1 MMAAAA
7 RPVVVSVVNAGRLA
21 YQQGITLQK
30 QLSDRHTDPS
40 VPLEERNSLI
50 LVEHHPV
57 YTIGIRT
64 APYPAQEIARLE
76 ALGAEFH
83 KTNRGGLITFHGPG
97 QLVCYPIL
105 NLRDFDCTVKK
116 YVCLLEKTIIQVCEQ
131 YGVAARTTEDTGIWV
146 DNRKICAL
154 GIHASR
160 FVTSHG
166 LALNCNTDLGWFGN
180 IVPCGLVGKGVTSLS
195 HELKREVD
203 IKAVIPELLNAFAA
217 TFNCKI
223 IQNVNFVGGRNQLSS
238 SSSK

>member
-1 MMAAAA
+1 MAT
-7 RPVVVSVVNAGRLA
+7 RPVLVSVVRAGRLG
-21 YQQGITLQK
+21 YQKGLDLQR
-30 QLSDRHTDPS
+30 QLTHRHTDQD
-40 VPLEERNSLI
+40 VPEHKKNSLI

-64 APYPAQEIARLE
+64 EPYPDHEIRRLE

-116 YVCLLEKTIIQVCEQ
+116 YVFLLEKTIIEVCRR
-131 YGVAARTTEDTGIWV
+131 YGITARTTDDTGIWV
-146 DNRKICAL
+146 GNRKICAL

-160 FVTSHG
+160 FITSHG
-166 LALNCNTDLGWFGN
+166 LALNCNTDLQWFNN

-195 HELKREVD
+195 EELRRTVD
-203 IKAVIPELLNAFAA
+203 IQAAIPELLDAFSL
-217 TFNCKI
+217 TFNCRFEGQDQVWPETEESGTGKDI
-223 IQNVNFVGGRNQLSS
+223 S
-238 SSSK
+238 